1 MAGSQHFVA
10 DPRNETARIYL
21 NGEFVPREQAL
32 VSIFDAGWI
41 LGDGVW
47 EGFRMHGGRLAF
59 MDLHLDRLFMGARAV
74 DMDIG
79 MTRDEVRSAL
89 EATLERNGMTGQ
101 SGVHVRLMIT
111 RGLKK
116 SPNQDPR
123 NTVSGPT
130 VAIVAEYK
138 EPDPELLNT
147 GLSLFTSAI
156 RTCRAD
162 MFDMTLNTHSRLN
175 YIMALNQAIKAGA
188 DEALML
194 DDRGFVATCNATNF
208 FAVRNRRVLTS
219 TGANCFNG
227 ITRANIIALCDSHGI
242 YCEQKDF
249 TLAQVYDADEA
260 FVTGTFGG
268 LTPVRMVDGH
278 PMPSVM
284 GPISSMLREAY
295 LEYAATCT

>member
-1 MAGSQHFVA
+1 MAGSQNFVA

-59 MDLHLDRLFMGARAV
+59 MNLHLDRLFMSARAI
-74 DMDIG
+74 DIDIG

-123 NTVSGPT
+123 NTVAGPT

-138 EPDPELLNT
+138 EPDPELLGT

-208 FAVRNRRVLTS
+208 FAVRNGRVLTS
-219 TGANCFNG
+219 TGASCFNG

-242 YCEQKDF
+242 SCEQQDF

-278 PMPSVM
+278 PMASVM
-284 GPISSMLREAY
+284 GPISTMLREAY
-295 LEYAATCT
+295 LEYAGTCS

>member
-1 MAGSQHFVA
+1 MAGSQNFVA

-59 MDLHLDRLFMGARAV
+59 MNLHLDRLFMSARAI
-74 DMDIG
+74 DIDIG

-123 NTVSGPT
+123 NTVAGPT

-138 EPDPELLNT
+138 EPDPELLGT

-208 FAVRNRRVLTS
+208 FAVRNGRVLTS
-219 TGANCFNG
+219 TGASCFNG

-242 YCEQKDF
+242 SCEQQDF
-249 TLAQVYDADEA
+249 TLAQVYDANEA

-278 PMPSVM
+278 PMASVM
-284 GPISSMLREAY
+284 GPISTMLREAY
-295 LEYAATCT
+295 LEYAGTCS

>member
-1 MAGSQHFVA
+1 MAGSQDFAA

-21 NGEFVPREQAL
+21 NGEFVPREKAL
-32 VSIFDAGWI
+32 VSIFDAGWV

-59 MDLHLDRLFMGARAV
+59 MDRHLDRLFMSARAV
-74 DMDIG
+74 DIDIG
-79 MTRDEVRSAL
+79 MTRDDVRSAL
-89 EATLERNGMTGQ
+89 EETLERNGMTGQ

-138 EPDPELLNT
+138 EPDPKVLKS

-208 FAVRNRRVLTS
+208 FAVRNARVLTS

-227 ITRANIIALCDSHGI
+227 ITRANIIELCDTHGI
-242 YCEQKDF
+242 PCEQTDF
-249 TLAQVYDADEA
+249 TLAQVYDSDEA

-268 LTPVRMVDGH
+268 LTPVRMVDGRPLH
-278 PMPSVM
+278 SVL
-284 GPISSMLREAY
+284 GPISSKLREAY
-295 LEYAATCT
+295 MEYAAK

>member
-1 MAGSQHFVA
+1 MAGSQDFA
-10 DPRNETARIYL
+10 PDPRNEGLKIYL
-21 NGEFVPREQAL
+21 NGDFVPRENAM

-47 EGFRMHGGRLAF
+47 EGLRMHGGRLAF
-59 MDLHLDRLFMGARAV
+59 VDRHLDRLFMGAKAI
-74 DMDIG
+74 DMDLR
-79 MTRDEVRSAL
+79 MTRDEVRAAL
-89 EATLERNGMTGQ
+89 EKTLEINGMTGQ
-101 SGVHVRLMIT
+101 SGVHVRLMVT

-116 SPNQDPR
+116 TPNQDPR
-123 NTVSGPT
+123 HVISGPT
-130 VAIVAEYK
+130 MAIVAEYK
-138 EPDPELLNT
+138 TANPDVLKN
-147 GLSLFTSAI
+147 GLTLFTSTI

-208 FAVRNRRVLTS
+208 FCVKNGHVLTS

-227 ITRANIIALCDSHGI
+227 ITRANMIELCDQLGI
-242 YCEQKDF
+242 PCTQSDF

-260 FVTGTFGG
+260 FVTGSFGG
-268 LTPVRMVDGH
+268 VTPVARIDGRDL
-278 PMPSVM
+278 PQIM
-284 GPISSMLREAY
+284 GPISTRLRDSY
-295 LEYAATCT
+295 MDYAATAD

>member
-1 MAGSQHFVA
+1 MAGSQDFAA

-21 NGEFVPREQAL
+21 NGEFVPREKAL
-32 VSIFDAGWI
+32 VSIFDAGWV

-59 MDLHLDRLFMGARAV
+59 MDRHLDRLFMSARAV
-74 DMDIG
+74 DIDIG
-79 MTRDEVRSAL
+79 MTRDDVRSAL
-89 EATLERNGMTGQ
+89 EETLERNGMTGQ

-138 EPDPELLNT
+138 EPDPKVLKS

-175 YIMALNQAIKAGA
+175 YITALNQAIKAGA

-208 FAVRNRRVLTS
+208 FAVRNARVLTS

-227 ITRANIIALCDSHGI
+227 ITRANIIELCDTHGI
-242 YCEQKDF
+242 PCEQTDF
-249 TLAQVYDADEA
+249 TLAQVYDSDEA

-268 LTPVRMVDGH
+268 LTPVRMVDGRPLH
-278 PMPSVM
+278 SVM
-284 GPISSMLREAY
+284 GPISSKLREAY
-295 LEYAATCT
+295 MEYAAK

>member
-1 MAGSQHFVA
+1 MAGSQDFAA
-10 DPRNETARIYL
+10 DPRNETAEIYL
-21 NGEFVPREQAL
+21 NGDFVPREKAL
-32 VSIFDAGWI
+32 VSIFDAGWV

-59 MDLHLDRLFMGARAV
+59 MDRHLDRLFMSARAV
-74 DMDIG
+74 DIDIG
-79 MTRDEVRSAL
+79 MTRDDMRAAL

-138 EPDPELLNT
+138 EPDPKILKS

-208 FAVRNRRVLTS
+208 FAVRNGRVLTS

-227 ITRANIIALCDSHGI
+227 ITRANIIEICDTHGI
-242 YCEQKDF
+242 PCEQTDF

-268 LTPVRMVDGH
+268 LTPVRMVDGRTLH
-278 PMPSVM
+278 SVL
-284 GPISSMLREAY
+284 GPISSKLREAY
-295 LEYAATCT
+295 LEYAAT

>member
-1 MAGSQHFVA
+1 MAGSQDFAA

-21 NGEFVPREQAL
+21 NGEFVPREKAL
-32 VSIFDAGWI
+32 VSIFDAGWV

-59 MDLHLDRLFMGARAV
+59 MDRHLDRLFMSARAV
-74 DMDIG
+74 DIDIG
-79 MTRDEVRSAL
+79 MTRDDVRSAL
-89 EATLERNGMTGQ
+89 EETLERNGMTGQ

-138 EPDPELLNT
+138 EPDPKVLKS

-175 YIMALNQAIKAGA
+175 YIIALNQAIKAGA

-208 FAVRNRRVLTS
+208 FAVRNARVLTS

-227 ITRANIIALCDSHGI
+227 ITRANIIELCDTHGI
-242 YCEQKDF
+242 PCEQTDF
-249 TLAQVYDADEA
+249 TLAQVYDSDEA

-268 LTPVRMVDGH
+268 LTPVRMVDGRPLH
-278 PMPSVM
+278 SVM
-284 GPISSMLREAY
+284 GPISSKLREAY
-295 LEYAATCT
+295 MEYAAK

>member
-1 MAGSQHFVA
+1 MAGSQDFAA
-10 DPRNETARIYL
+10 DPRNETAEIYL
-21 NGEFVPREQAL
+21 NGEFVPREKAL

-59 MDLHLDRLFMGARAV
+59 MDLHLDRLFMSASAV
-74 DMDIG
+74 DIDIG
-79 MTRDEVRSAL
+79 MTRDDVRAAL

-101 SGVHVRLMIT
+101 TGVHVRLMIT

-138 EPDPELLNT
+138 EPDQKILKT

-162 MFDMTLNTHSRLN
+162 MFDMTINTHSRLN

-208 FAVRNRRVLTS
+208 FAARNGRVLTS

-227 ITRANIIALCDSHGI
+227 ITRANIIELCDAHGI
-242 YCEQKDF
+242 PCEQKDF
-249 TLAQVYDADEA
+249 TLAEVYDADEA

-268 LTPVRMVDGH
+268 LTPVRMVDGR
-278 PMPSVM
+278 PLSSVM
-284 GPISSMLREAY
+284 GPISSKLREAY
-295 LEYAATCT
+295 LEYAAL